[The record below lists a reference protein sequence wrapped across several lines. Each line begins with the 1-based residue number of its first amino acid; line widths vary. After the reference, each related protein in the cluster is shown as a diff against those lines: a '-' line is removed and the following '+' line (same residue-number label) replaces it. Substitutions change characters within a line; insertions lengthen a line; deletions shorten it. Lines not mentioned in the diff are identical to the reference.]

1 MTAKIE
7 IFDSTKLNL
16 AGYGPVGVYVNIG
29 YEPFPEGYIPLPD
42 SQFDSYV
49 PDPGFLKNTG
59 LRTPLFTGGFIG
71 SPLLEDG
78 DYDYL
83 IDSQGYSWLYNTF
96 NYMAVS
102 PFRRDLYPAG
112 ITRYSAALYAP
123 PPEGSIQI
131 IVNDKNQPQTF
142 AARNENGS
150 FIDYYFATDIN
161 GNKLILG
168 SIDAAYAEDPSAPF
182 WDAVLPAGWSKSVET
197 LDVDLIIYPSYS
209 DGNRRIYNQFRD
221 NLTNNYFQFSF
232 APNGK
237 GIAREVPGFA
247 LVGGNENDRII
258 GTSLSE
264 DLYGARGSDNLI
276 AGGGNDRIWGD
287 DGNDTLTGA
296 AGADLLTGGAGSD
309 TFRFALTDSLL
320 ASFDRIVD
328 FAIGT
333 DRIDGPNK
341 VSAANLRDHGTVSA
355 LTQAGIS
362 TVLTESNFVRN
373 GAATFTFLDGA
384 TTRTFLALN
393 NNNPGFSATSDS
405 IIEITGYT
413 GLLTNLADDMISSI
427 NLVVSSASVTEYG
440 TAQVGQVLT
449 AAKTA
454 EDLDGNVTFA
464 YQWQS
469 STDGST
475 WGTIGSNAAAYTLS
489 AAERSKQVR
498 VRVSYADVQHFSES
512 LTVAVGTVPVYDAQA
527 LTYIS
532 STNQAMS
539 ARLTTASGNFDGE
552 VALKR
557 LETAPSYAEQNAKL
571 SIGKTGINFTLNLD
585 PASNSKTAKLAL
597 DLAPL
602 LDDVN
607 ITQKRLAYF
616 VYSTPVG
623 LAAPI
628 ATAFTYDPVKKAGAR
643 FFDLDGNGSADT
655 ADLQFIDGGYG
666 DKDGVENG
674 VVVDPST
681 AGAVDLS
688 AIFTAT
694 ANSLTVGDT
703 TDTTSPASLLVRAS
717 LSSRSSTVN
726 QIGYVAFNATESLSL
741 SYDLVKER
749 GTLLFG
755 SLSTNDVPD
764 TSKMNFQRDINLIN
778 GQKLI
783 FFEVVDNTL
792 EALLK
797 GGSLDASFRTLDVT
811 NLTDSSATAAKGG
824 SILNLFLSNDVS
836 GLGELISSQMGE
848 APIFDFSSLAGQSLT
863 GDVLIAREASYDS
876 FIGFYKL
883 ERSDGAVRD
892 SLTNSLIL
900 PGEAGYAAAALR
912 GTNLFSS
919 FGSLATSNRTNKTA
933 DLAAFKD
940 AGLLAPF
947 ARVANTGET
956 YFSFSAANSDGLSH
970 FRVLGSGVLGLEDI
984 KGGGDRD
991 FDDLIVAFNF
1001 RLSTGTLA

>member
-1 MTAKIE
+1 MAAKIE

-16 AGYGPVGVYVNIG
+16 AGYGPIGVYVNIG
-29 YEPFPEGYIPLPD
+29 YEPFPEGYNPLPD
-42 SQFDSYV
+42 SQFESYV

-78 DYDYL
+78 DYEYL

-142 AARNENGS
+142 AARNADGS
-150 FIDYYFATDIN
+150 SIDYYFATDIN
-161 GNKLILG
+161 GNKFILG
-168 SIDAAYAEDPSAPF
+168 SIDAVYAEDPSAPF
-182 WDAVLPAGWSKSVET
+182 WDAVLPAGWSKSVEI
-197 LDVDLIIYPSYS
+197 LDTDLTIYPSYS
-209 DGNRRIYNQFRD
+209 NGNRRFYNQFRD
-221 NLTNNYFQFSF
+221 NLTNNYFQFAF

-247 LVGGNENDRII
+247 LVGGNEDDRII

-264 DLYGARGSDNLI
+264 DLYGARGGDNLI

-287 DGNDTLTGA
+287 DGNDTLTGG
-296 AGADLLTGGAGSD
+296 AGSDLLTGGAGSD

-355 LTQAGIS
+355 LTQAGIA
-362 TVLTESNFVRN
+362 TVLTESNFLRN

-393 NNNPGFSATSDS
+393 NNNPGFSATTDS

-427 NLVVSSASVTEYG
+427 NLVVSSSSVTEYG

-449 AAKTA
+449 VAKTA
-454 EDLDGNVTFA
+454 EDLDDNVTFA

-475 WGTIGSNAAAYTLS
+475 WGNIGSNAASYTLS
-489 AAERSKQVR
+489 AAERGKQVR

-512 LTVAVGTVPVYDAQA
+512 LTVAVGAVPVYDAQA

-539 ARLTTASGNFDGE
+539 ARLTTTSGNFDGE
-552 VALKR
+552 AALKR
-557 LETAPSYAEQNAKL
+557 LGTAPGYVEQNANL

-585 PASNSKTAKLAL
+585 PASNSKKAKLSV

-602 LDDVN
+602 LDGVTT
-607 ITQKRLAYF
+607 TQKRLAYF
-616 VYSTPVG
+616 VYSNPVG
-623 LAAPI
+623 LAAPM
-628 ATAFTYDPVKKAGAR
+628 ATAFTYDPVLKAGAR

-655 ADLQFIDGGYG
+655 ADLQFVDGGYG

-694 ANSLTVGDT
+694 ANSLTVGDL
-703 TDTTSPASLLVRAS
+703 TDTSSPASLLVRAS

-726 QIGYVAFNATESLSL
+726 QIGYVAFHATESLSL

-755 SLSTNDVPD
+755 TLQNNDVPD
-764 TSKMNFQRDINLIN
+764 TTKMSFQRDINLIN
-778 GQKLI
+778 GQKLM

-792 EALLK
+792 EAMLK
-797 GGSLDASFRTLDVT
+797 SGRLDSSFRTLDVT
-811 NLTDSSATAAKGG
+811 KLTDSSATAGKGG
-824 SILNLFLSNDVS
+824 SILSLFLSNDVS
-836 GLGELISSQMGE
+836 GLGELISSQMGD
-848 APIFDFSSLAGQSLT
+848 APVFDFSSLSGQTLT

-876 FIGFYKL
+876 TIGFYKL

-892 SLTNSLIL
+892 SLTNSLVL

-912 GTNLFSS
+912 STNLFSG

-956 YFSFSAANSDGLSH
+956 YFSFAAANSDGLSH

-1001 RLSTGTLA
+1001 RLGTGTLA